1 MNFRWITIG
10 VCGLCLIACGLNII
24 AALTQYRWLTVPY
37 IFIRFFEVLVTLAIH
52 VTYMMLMKKEWN
64 LGILIL
70 ACCIGG
76 FAILFLFYLWA
87 VTVAMFQMIGVVNSK
102 EYQERLLY
110 ESNLAK
116 SVASS
121 RKGLVIATI
130 GPSLNSQRDPLEMF
144 TSDFSGLNRKNYRR
158 I

>member
-10 VCGLCLIACGLNII
+10 VYGSCLIACALNII
-24 AALTQYRWLTVPY
+24 SALTQYRWLTVPY
-37 IFIRFFEVLVTLAIH
+37 ILIRFFEVQVILAIH
-52 VTYMMLMKKEWN
+52 VSYMMLMKKEWN

-110 ESNLAK
+110 ESTLAK
-116 SVASS
+116 NVSNS
-121 RKGLVIATI
+121 RKGLAIATV
-130 GPSLNSQRDPLEMF
+130 GLTLNGQAPLEMF
-144 TSDFSGLNRKNYRR
+144 TSDFSGISRKNYRR

>member
-10 VCGLCLIACGLNII
+10 IFGSCLIACALNIL
-24 AALTQYRWLTVPY
+24 AALTKLRWLTVPY
-37 IFIRFFEVLVTLAIH
+37 ILIRFYEILVILAMH
-52 VTYMMLMKKEWN
+52 VSYMMLMKKEWN

-76 FAILFLFYLWA
+76 FASLFLFYLWA

-102 EYQERLLY
+102 EYQERLI
-110 ESNLAK
+110 ESAVAKNLTGSK
-116 SVASS
+116 
-121 RKGLVIATI
+121 KGLNIATI
-130 GPSLNSQRDPLEMF
+130 GTNFNGPPQLEMF
-144 TSDFSGLNRKNYRR
+144 TSDFSGLHRKNYRR